1 MSVPQYGQRSDP
13 SSAPQCPRHP
23 GVRSVDYCK
32 RCNRPMCVACLV
44 PTEVCALCVDCA
56 GTPTFSRSSATPGVT
71 KTLIGLCA
79 FFALVGFMLPSVER
93 LFLFSPAFAAIQ
105 PWRFLTTAFLHSGI
119 VHLFLNMLALYW
131 VGSPLEKI
139 FGHWRFAA
147 IYLLSAIGGS
157 AFVLMWVLVQPST
170 VYTATVGA
178 SGAVF
183 GLFGALFV
191 VQREAGM
198 DTRAVLVL
206 VAANLAY
213 GFIASNVSWQSHLG
227 GLIVGALVA
236 FLLIRQGRAKG
247 GITAKEQESQ
257 AMLMTGAIFL
267 GMCAFITLIYK
278 VLFGVLS

>member
-1 MSVPQYGQRSDP
+1 MSLPQYGQRSDP
-13 SSAPQCPRHP
+13 SSAPECPRHP

-32 RCNRPMCVACLV
+32 KCNRPMCVTCLV
-44 PTEVCALCVDCA
+44 PREVRAVCVDCA
-56 GTPTFSRSSATPGVT
+56 GTPTIAQSSREAGVT
-71 KTLIGLCA
+71 KTLIAVCVVFG
-79 FFALVGFMLPSVER
+79 LVGFMLPSVER
-93 LFLFSPAFAAIQ
+93 LFVFSPAFAAFQ

-119 VHLFLNMLALYW
+119 VHLLLNMLALYW
-131 VGSPLEKI
+131 VGSPLEKL

-198 DTRAVLVL
+198 DTRSVLVL

-236 FLLIRQGRAKG
+236 FLLIRQGRAKAG
-247 GITAKEQESQ
+247 MTEKEQESQ
-257 AMLMTGAIFL
+257 AMLITGAVFL

-278 VLFGVLS
+278 VLVGVLS

>member
-1 MSVPQYGQRSDP
+1 
-13 SSAPQCPRHP
+13 
-23 GVRSVDYCK
+23 
-32 RCNRPMCVACLV
+32 
-44 PTEVCALCVDCA
+44 
-56 GTPTFSRSSATPGVT
+56 
-71 KTLIGLCA
+71 
-79 FFALVGFMLPSVER
+79 MLPSVER

-119 VHLFLNMLALYW
+119 VHLLLNMLALYW

-227 GLIVGALVA
+227 GLIVGAFVA

-247 GITAKEQESQ
+247 GITAREQESQ
-257 AMLMTGAIFL
+257 AMLMTGAVFL